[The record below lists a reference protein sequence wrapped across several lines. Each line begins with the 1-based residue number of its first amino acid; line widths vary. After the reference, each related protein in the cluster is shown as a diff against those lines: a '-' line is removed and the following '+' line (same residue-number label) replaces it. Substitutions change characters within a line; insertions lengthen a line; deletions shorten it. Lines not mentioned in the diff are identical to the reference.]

1 MESGRK
7 PGDLTCNEGQCHGR
21 VGASNFTE
29 ALEMGPEVEYNTLY
43 LVRPCS
49 SISLTAQNQRA
60 LIWGRKESSLAVL
73 KLSLIF
79 QGQDSNS
86 ESYLCPN
93 PLELSKK

>member
-1 MESGRK
+1 MTLLAMKVNAKG
-7 PGDLTCNEGQCHGR
+7 GW
-21 VGASNFTE
+21 GAANVTE
-29 ALEMGPEVEYNTLY
+29 ALELGPGVEWNTLH

-60 LIWGRKESSLAVL
+60 LIWGRKESSSAVL